1 MKKIMILLVGLI
13 LTSILLGA
21 CSSEDSGNSEVPEGA
36 TEVVLWNPF
45 SGGDGEYFEGL
56 VEKFNDDQS
65 DIFVNSVFQD
75 NEEYYTKLITS
86 LSAGEGPD
94 IAVAHTHVLSEL
106 INGDL
111 IVGMDELASEEG
123 LDWDEFNQN
132 ILDATVFN
140 GEHYAVPMDTHAL
153 IMFQNNELLRE
164 ADLLNDDGS
173 IKMEETPE
181 GFIEFLTQ
189 LKEDLPDGKIPFAFG
204 SEGGGL
210 YWLWWAYYSQL
221 GGEGIVSEDPDN
233 PEYVL
238 DLEKGIEAANY
249 IKNFFDE
256 ELIPL
261 NLASPSSEFESG
273 NAAIVSSGVWDTGLF
288 EKSEELDFTPLPI
301 PNVFEQNGTWG
312 DSHTLVLPNSQDTDE
327 EVQKVAVQFMDFIT
341 DNGVD
346 WAEAGHIPAK
356 TTVVES
362 DAFKEMPNSSEYS
375 EVADYVNFADRTVHA
390 RGLED
395 IIARNLDK
403 LWSDEATAEEAFSDL
418 ETEVKELIN
427 E

>member
-1 MKKIMILLVGLI
+1 MKKVIILLVGLI
-13 LTSILLGA
+13 FTAILLGA
-21 CSSEDSGNSEVPEGA
+21 CSENSSSSEVPEGA

-45 SGGDGEYFEGL
+45 SGGDGEFFNGL
-56 VEKFNDDQS
+56 VEKFNGSQS
-65 DIFVNSVFQD
+65 DVFVNSIFQQND
-75 NEEYYTKLITS
+75 EYYTKLITS

-106 INGDL
+106 ISGDL
-111 IVGMDELASEEG
+111 IIELDEFAAEEE

-132 ILDATVFN
+132 ILDATVFDGN
-140 GEHYAVPMDTHAL
+140 HYATPMDTHAL

-164 ADLLNDDGS
+164 VNLLNDDGS
-173 IKMEETPE
+173 IKMENTPE
-181 GFIEFLTQ
+181 GFIEFLTK
-189 LKEDLPDGKIPFAFG
+189 LKEELPDGKIPFAFG
-204 SEGGGL
+204 SKGGGL
-210 YWLWWAYYSQL
+210 YWLWWSYYSQL
-221 GGEGIVSEDPDN
+221 GGESMVSEDPDN

-238 DLEKGIEAANY
+238 DLEKAIEAANY
-249 IKNFFDE
+249 VKSFYDN

-261 NLASPSSEFESG
+261 NLASPTSDFESG
-273 NAAIVSSGVWDTGLF
+273 NAAIVSTGVWDTGLF
-288 EKSEELDFTPLPI
+288 EKSENLDFSPLPI

-312 DSHTLVLPNSQDTDE
+312 SSHTLVLPTSQNADE
-327 EVQKVAVQFMDFIT
+327 EVQKAAVQFMDFIT

-362 DAFKEMPNSSEYS
+362 EEFKNMPNRTEYA
-375 EVADYVNFADRTVHA
+375 EVADYVNFIDRTTYA

-395 IIARNLDK
+395 IVARNLDK
-403 LWSDEATAEEAFSDL
+403 LWSGEATAEKAFSDL

-427 E
+427 D